1 MGKDMLH
8 AKPPMPRR
16 APRRLTMT
24 RAEARFWAG
33 IAALKLDGT
42 KDRSIL
48 HPERRVIAEEHADT
62 PWLVRAAASW
72 GEASMSGH
80 SVTPAA

>member
-1 MGKDMLH
+1 
-8 AKPPMPRR
+8 
-16 APRRLTMT
+16 
-24 RAEARFWAG
+24 
-33 IAALKLDGT
+33 
-42 KDRSIL
+42 
-48 HPERRVIAEEHADT
+48 VIAEEHADT